1 MAWDTG
7 RNGTTLA
14 AVQAAFERQRHME
27 RWVVYK
33 VYKSVGRI
41 LANLPDI
48 CYYIKYSERLV
59 DILQKCSTIMCVNI
73 LWKLSKVYHI

>member
-14 AVQAAFERQRHME
+14 AVQAAFERQRHVE
-27 RWVVYK
+27 RRIIYK
-33 VYKSVGRI
+33 YVWRI
-41 LANLPDI
+41 LANLLDI

-73 LWKLSKVYHI
+73 LWKLSKVYLI